1 MSDYSISIVPKRSTF
16 PGKEARAKEILDW
29 LISLDIVKPDLS
41 DCILS
46 DKNGYAISDGA
57 KNIVDDIDILP
68 FNLTIN
74 GLDVV
79 TERQVF
85 DTGVNGM
92 EKLICPNCKQ
102 DISEEEWSFFDEW
115 AENKSDNITCPLCK
129 IANDIHQFEFT
140 PEWGFSDLG
149 FTFWNLAVLKPS
161 FINEF
166 SQRLS
171 CDVSVVFRL
180 I

>member
-1 MSDYSISIVPKRSTF
+1 M
-16 PGKEARAKEILDW
+16 
-29 LISLDIVKPDLS
+29 
-41 DCILS
+41 
-46 DKNGYAISDGA
+46 NGG
-57 KNIVDDIDILP
+57 
-68 FNLTIN
+68 
-74 GLDVV
+74 
-79 TERQVF
+79 
-85 DTGVNGM
+85 
-92 EKLICPNCKQ
+92 
-102 DISEEEWSFFDEW
+102 
-115 AENKSDNITCPLCK
+115 ENKSDNITCPLCK

>member
-68 FNLTIN
+68 FDLTIN

-102 DISEEEWSFFDEW
+102 DISVSSCLFQLLGLDPSLSQHIS
-115 AENKSDNITCPLCK
+115 NKNQEVQEARVGQSTQYIL
-129 IANDIHQFEFT
+129 
-140 PEWGFSDLG
+140 PEPQGF
-149 FTFWNLAVLKPS
+149 
-161 FINEF
+161 
-166 SQRLS
+166 
-171 CDVSVVFRL
+171 
-180 I
+180 